1 MRNAS
6 NIGKEKYYRLFSIF
20 EKGLMNY
27 SKIFEKEDYILT
39 YVISKSILS
48 KDYEV
53 SVTLSIRKNPL
64 WARYFDEPRNLK
76 TLLQSYCNYFSI
88 KNITIVRPFKRFERN
103 VATPNIPIPLEDRI
117 FFEFFKHQSS
127 LDFLD

>member
-1 MRNAS
+1 MKTTF
-6 NIGKEKYYRLFSIF
+6 NIGKEKYFRLFSIF
-20 EKGLMNY
+20 EKGLKNY
-27 SKIFEKEDYILT
+27 SKIFEKEDYVLT
-39 YVISKSILS
+39 YVISKSLLS

-53 SVTLSIRKNPL
+53 AVTLSIKKNPL
-64 WARYFDEPRNLK
+64 WAKYSDEPRNLK

-88 KNITIVRPFKRFERN
+88 KEIMIIRPFKRFERN
-103 VATPNIPIPLEDRI
+103 VATPHISIPLEDRI

>member
-1 MRNAS
+1 MKTTF
-6 NIGKEKYYRLFSIF
+6 NIGKEKYFRLFSIF
-20 EKGLMNY
+20 EKGLKNY
-27 SKIFEKEDYILT
+27 SKIFEKEDYVLT
-39 YVISKSILS
+39 YVISKTLLS

-88 KNITIVRPFKRFERN
+88 KDIRIIRPFKRFERN
-103 VATPNIPIPLEDRI
+103 VATPHISIPLEDRI